1 MGVSTAQKRVIA
13 LILAIIVGTALYTIM
28 PPDWPEGTYQLTIE
42 IPKYGVNGTLTYVLG
57 NGSQDTTATF
67 TDGSVNITASVGAVT
82 SISPGSKIVITAKIE
97 GVENLTLS
105 DIHLKV
111 VTPDG
116 RHYEYLP
123 IKYSNNEA
131 VFEIQP
137 YSKLKESAFIF
148 GSAIVLFAAASV
160 IHYVIT
166 GIYVTL
172 ALVIAG
178 VVAQK
183 TAFTLYMAPLIW
195 VFIAGSAM
203 ELIIKE
209 TGLDKRVARTL
220 TSFATSPAR
229 LIIGAGLIVSFL
241 SMWMSNTAATY
252 VVLPLVISLVT
263 QAKIDDTRFSS
274 ILFASLA
281 MAASVGGTATI
292 IGTPPNLIVSQLLND
307 VVYKNVGATQF
318 MDFNRWLIVGAPAW
332 LIGVTI
338 GLLLAIIYARV
349 VAGNELPRIG
359 EALKK
364 LKVEEEKKPLSKPEI
379 LGLANMLFLVTLWLT
394 EPIHHISSGI
404 AGAIGL
410 LVFFATGVLNVKK
423 HFKKLAWDLMVLFG
437 AGLTLGKALM
447 ATGFAEQLLVVL
459 SPVRYMGFAAWFVV
473 GFAAYVV
480 GTFIS
485 SHTSASAFIAPLT
498 IPLGML
504 IAAGMGIPLEAG
516 AAVATIAAVVSLNNA
531 VALPISTPPSAI
543 VYSTGRVKMRDL
555 VTYGLLYG
563 IIANTLTIGILANY
577 WIRVLTP

>member
-1 MGVSTAQKRVIA
+1 MSVSATQKRVIA

-28 PPDWPEGTYQLTIE
+28 PPDWPEGTYQLALE
-42 IPKYGVNGTLTYVLG
+42 IPRYGVNGTLTYILG
-57 NGSQDTTATF
+57 EGSQDTKVAF
-67 TDGSVNITASVGAVT
+67 SGNNINITVNVGAVT
-82 SISPGSKIVITAKIE
+82 SISPGNKIVITAKIE
-97 GVENLTLS
+97 GAENLTLS

-111 VTPDG
+111 LTPDG
-116 RHYEYLP
+116 RRYEYLP
-123 IKYSNNEA
+123 IKYTNNEA

-172 ALVIAG
+172 ALVLTG

-183 TAFTLYMAPLIW
+183 AAFTMYMAPLIW

-252 VVLPLVISLVT
+252 VILPLVISLVT
-263 QAKIDDTRFSS
+263 QAKIDNTRFSS

-318 MDFNRWLIVGAPAW
+318 MDFNRWLMVGAPAW
-332 LIGVTI
+332 LIGITV
-338 GLLLAIIYARV
+338 GLLLAIMYARV
-349 VAGNELPRIG
+349 VAADELPRIG
-359 EALKK
+359 EALRK
-364 LKVEEEKKPLSKPEI
+364 LKVEEEKKPFSKLEI
-379 LGLANMLFLVTLWLT
+379 LGLANMLFLVALWLT

-410 LVFFATGVLNVKK
+410 LVFFATGVLDVKK

-473 GFAAYVV
+473 GFAAYIV

-543 VYSTGRVKMRDL
+543 VYSTGRVRMRDL

-577 WIRVLTP
+577 WIGVLTP

>member
-1 MGVSTAQKRVIA
+1 M
-13 LILAIIVGTALYTIM
+13 
-28 PPDWPEGTYQLTIE
+28 
-42 IPKYGVNGTLTYVLG
+42 
-57 NGSQDTTATF
+57 
-67 TDGSVNITASVGAVT
+67 
-82 SISPGSKIVITAKIE
+82 
-97 GVENLTLS
+97 
-105 DIHLKV
+105 
-111 VTPDG
+111 TPDG
-116 RHYEYLP
+116 RRYEYLP
-123 IKYSNNEA
+123 IKYTNNEA

-172 ALVIAG
+172 ALVLTG

-183 TAFTLYMAPLIW
+183 AAFTMYMAPLIW

-252 VVLPLVISLVT
+252 VILPLVISLVT
-263 QAKIDDTRFSS
+263 QAKIDNTRFSS

-318 MDFNRWLIVGAPAW
+318 MDFNRWLMVGAPAW
-332 LIGVTI
+332 LIGITV
-338 GLLLAIIYARV
+338 GLLLAIMYARV
-349 VAGNELPRIG
+349 VAADELPRIG
-359 EALKK
+359 EALRK
-364 LKVEEEKKPLSKPEI
+364 LKVEEEKKPFSKLEI
-379 LGLANMLFLVTLWLT
+379 LGLANMLFLVALWLT

-410 LVFFATGVLNVKK
+410 LVFFATGVLDVKK

-473 GFAAYVV
+473 GFAAYIV

-543 VYSTGRVKMRDL
+543 VYSTGRVRMRDL

-577 WIRVLTP
+577 WIGVLTP

>member
-1 MGVSTAQKRVIA
+1 MSVSATQKRVIA

-28 PPDWPEGTYQLTIE
+28 PPDWPEGTYQLALE
-42 IPKYGVNGTLTYVLG
+42 IPRYGVNGTLTYILG
-57 NGSQDTTATF
+57 EGSQDTKVAF
-67 TDGSVNITASVGAVT
+67 SGNNINITVDVGAVT
-82 SISPGSKIVITAKIE
+82 SISPGNKIVITAKIE
-97 GVENLTLS
+97 GAENLTLS

-111 VTPDG
+111 LTPDG
-116 RHYEYLP
+116 RRYEYLP
-123 IKYSNNEA
+123 IKYTNNEA

-172 ALVIAG
+172 ALVLTG

-183 TAFTLYMAPLIW
+183 AAFTMYMAPLIW

-252 VVLPLVISLVT
+252 VILPLVISLVT
-263 QAKIDDTRFSS
+263 QAKIDNTRFSS

-318 MDFNRWLIVGAPAW
+318 MDFNRWLMVGAPAW
-332 LIGVTI
+332 LIGITV
-338 GLLLAIIYARV
+338 GLLLAIMYARV
-349 VAGNELPRIG
+349 VAADELPRIG
-359 EALKK
+359 EALRK
-364 LKVEEEKKPLSKPEI
+364 LKVEEEKKPFSKLEI
-379 LGLANMLFLVTLWLT
+379 LGLANMLFLVALWLT

-410 LVFFATGVLNVKK
+410 LVFFATGVLDVKK

-473 GFAAYVV
+473 GFAAYIV

-543 VYSTGRVKMRDL
+543 VYSTGRVRMRDL

-577 WIRVLTP
+577 WIGVLTP

>member
-1 MGVSTAQKRVIA
+1 MSVSAAQKRVIA
-13 LILAIIVGTALYTIM
+13 LILAIIVGTALYTVM
-28 PPDWPEGTYQLTIE
+28 PPDWPEGTYQLALE
-42 IPKYGVNGTLTYVLG
+42 IPRYGVNGTLTYILG
-57 NGSQDTTATF
+57 EGSQDTTVAF
-67 TDGSVNITASVGAVT
+67 SGNNINITVNVEAVT
-82 SISPGSKIVITAKIE
+82 SISPGNKIVITAKIE
-97 GVENLTLS
+97 GAENLTLS

-111 VTPDG
+111 LTPDG
-116 RHYEYLP
+116 RRYEYLP
-123 IKYSNNEA
+123 IKYTNNEA

-172 ALVIAG
+172 ALVLTG

-183 TAFTLYMAPLIW
+183 AAFTMYMAPLIW

-203 ELIIKE
+203 EIIIKE

-252 VVLPLVISLVT
+252 VILPLVISLVT
-263 QAKIDDTRFSS
+263 QAKIDNTRFSS

-318 MDFNRWLIVGAPAW
+318 MDFNRWLMVGAPAW
-332 LIGVTI
+332 LIGITV
-338 GLLLAIIYARV
+338 GLLLAIMYARV
-349 VAGNELPRIG
+349 VAADELPRIG
-359 EALKK
+359 EALRK
-364 LKVEEEKKPLSKPEI
+364 LKVEEEKKPFSKLEI
-379 LGLANMLFLVTLWLT
+379 LGLANMLFLVALWLT

-410 LVFFATGVLNVKK
+410 LVFFATGVLDVKK

-473 GFAAYVV
+473 GFAAYIV

-543 VYSTGRVKMRDL
+543 VYSTGRVRMRDL
-555 VTYGLLYG
+555 VMYGLLYG
-563 IIANTLTIGILANY
+563 IIANTLAIGILANY
-577 WIRVLTP
+577 WIGVLTP

>member
-1 MGVSTAQKRVIA
+1 MSVSATQKRVIA

-28 PPDWPEGTYQLTIE
+28 PPDWPEGTYQLALE
-42 IPKYGVNGTLTYVLG
+42 IPRYGVNGTLTYILG
-57 NGSQDTTATF
+57 EGSQDTKVAF
-67 TDGSVNITASVGAVT
+67 SGNNINITVNVGAVT
-82 SISPGSKIVITAKIE
+82 SISPGNKIVITAKIE
-97 GVENLTLS
+97 GAENLTLS

-111 VTPDG
+111 LTPDG
-116 RHYEYLP
+116 RRYEYLP
-123 IKYSNNEA
+123 IKYTNNEA

-160 IHYVIT
+160 IHYVVT

-172 ALVIAG
+172 ALVLAG

-183 TAFTLYMAPLIW
+183 TAFTMYMAPLIW

-252 VVLPLVISLVT
+252 VILPLVISLVT
-263 QAKIDDTRFSS
+263 QAKIDNTRFSS

-318 MDFNRWLIVGAPAW
+318 MDFNRWLMVGAPAW
-332 LIGVTI
+332 LIGITV
-338 GLLLAIIYARV
+338 GLLLAIMYARV
-349 VAGNELPRIG
+349 VAADELPRIG
-359 EALKK
+359 EALRK
-364 LKVEEEKKPLSKPEI
+364 LKVEEEKKPFSKLEI
-379 LGLANMLFLVTLWLT
+379 LGLANMLFLVALWLT

-410 LVFFATGVLNVKK
+410 LVFFATGVLDVKK

-473 GFAAYVV
+473 GFAAYIV

-543 VYSTGRVKMRDL
+543 VYSTGRVRMRDL

-577 WIRVLTP
+577 WIGVLTP

>member
-1 MGVSTAQKRVIA
+1 MGAGTAQKRIVA
-13 LILAIIVGTALYTIM
+13 LILAIIIGTALYTIM
-28 PPDWPEGTYQLTIE
+28 PPDWPEGTYHLALE
-42 IPKYGVNGTLTYVLG
+42 IPKYGLNGSVAYILG
-57 NGSQDTTATF
+57 NGSQDTFATF
-67 TDGSVNITASVGAVT
+67 SNGEINVTVNIGAVS
-82 SISPGSKIVITAKIE
+82 SIAPGEKIVVKAKIE
-97 GVENLTLS
+97 GAGNLTLS

-111 VTPDG
+111 STPDG
-116 RHYEYLP
+116 RQYNYLP
-123 IKYSNNEA
+123 IKFTNNEA

-172 ALVIAG
+172 ALVLAG

-252 VVLPLVISLVT
+252 VILPLVISLVT
-263 QAKIDDTRFSS
+263 QAKIDNTRFSS
-274 ILFASLA
+274 VLFASLA

-307 VVYKNVGATQF
+307 VVYKNVGASQF
-318 MDFNRWLIVGAPAW
+318 MDFNRWLLVGAPAW
-332 LIGVTI
+332 AIGITI
-338 GLLLAIIYARV
+338 GLILAILYARI
-349 VAGNELPRIG
+349 VAADELPKIG
-359 EALKK
+359 EALRR
-364 LKVEEEKKPLSKPEI
+364 LKVEEERKPFSKLEI
-379 LGLANMLFLVTLWLT
+379 LGLANMLFLVALWLT

-410 LVFFATGVLNVKK
+410 LVFFATGVLDVKK

-473 GFAAYVV
+473 GFAAYIV

-543 VYSTGRVKMRDL
+543 VYSTGRVRMRDL

-563 IIANTLTIGILANY
+563 IIANALTIGILANY
-577 WIRVLTP
+577 WVSVLTP

>member
-1 MGVSTAQKRVIA
+1 MSVSATQKRVIA

-28 PPDWPEGTYQLTIE
+28 PPDWPEGTYQLALE
-42 IPKYGVNGTLTYVLG
+42 IPRYGVNGTLTYILG
-57 NGSQDTTATF
+57 EGSQDTKVAF
-67 TDGSVNITASVGAVT
+67 SGNNINITVNVGAVT
-82 SISPGSKIVITAKIE
+82 SISPGNKIVITAKIE
-97 GVENLTLS
+97 GAENLTLS

-111 VTPDG
+111 LTPDG
-116 RHYEYLP
+116 RRYEYLP
-123 IKYSNNEA
+123 IKYINNEA

-172 ALVIAG
+172 ALVLTG

-183 TAFTLYMAPLIW
+183 AAFTMYMAPLIW

-252 VVLPLVISLVT
+252 VILPLVISLVT
-263 QAKIDDTRFSS
+263 QAKIDNTRFSS

-318 MDFNRWLIVGAPAW
+318 MDFNRWLMVGAPAW
-332 LIGVTI
+332 LIGITV
-338 GLLLAIIYARV
+338 GLLLAIMYARV
-349 VAGNELPRIG
+349 VAADELPRIG
-359 EALKK
+359 EALRK
-364 LKVEEEKKPLSKPEI
+364 LKVEEEKKPFSKLEI
-379 LGLANMLFLVTLWLT
+379 LGLANMLFLVALWLT

-410 LVFFATGVLNVKK
+410 LVFFATGVLDVKK

-473 GFAAYVV
+473 GFAAYIV

-543 VYSTGRVKMRDL
+543 VYSTGRVRMRDL

-577 WIRVLTP
+577 WIGVLTP

>member
-1 MGVSTAQKRVIA
+1 MRVGTAQKRVIA
-13 LILAIIVGTALYTIM
+13 LILAIIVGSALYTIM
-28 PPDWPEGTYQLTIE
+28 PPDWPEGTYQLAIE

-57 NGSQDTTATF
+57 EDSHEITATF
-67 TDGSVNITASVGAVT
+67 SGNGINITASVGAVT
-82 SISPGSKIVITAKIE
+82 SISPGNKIVITAEVKGAE
-97 GVENLTLS
+97 DLTLS
-105 DIHLKV
+105 DIHLKIA
-111 VTPDG
+111 TPDG

-123 IKYSNNEA
+123 IKYINNEA

-172 ALVIAG
+172 ALVLVG
-178 VVAQK
+178 VVTQK
-183 TAFTLYMAPLIW
+183 SAFTLYMAPLIW

-252 VVLPLVISLVT
+252 VILPLVISLVT
-263 QAKIDDTRFSS
+263 QAKIDNTRFSS

-307 VVYKNVGATQF
+307 IVYKNAGVTQF
-318 MDFNRWLIVGAPAW
+318 MDFNRWLLVGAPAW
-332 LIGVTI
+332 LIGITV
-338 GLLLAIIYARV
+338 GLFLAMIYARV
-349 VAGNELPRIG
+349 VAADELPRIG
-359 EALKK
+359 EALRR
-364 LKVEEEKKPLSKPEI
+364 LKVEEERKPLSKQEI

-394 EPIHHISSGI
+394 EPLHHISSGI

-410 LVFFATGVLNVKK
+410 LVFFATGVLDVKK

-459 SPVRYMGFAAWFVV
+459 SPVRYMGFTAWFVV
-473 GFAAYVV
+473 GFAAYIV

-543 VYSTGRVKMRDL
+543 VYSTGRVRMRDL

-563 IIANTLTIGILANY
+563 VIANTLTIGILANY
-577 WIRVLTP
+577 WIGVLTP

>member
-1 MGVSTAQKRVIA
+1 VRVGTAQKRVIA
-13 LILAIIVGTALYTIM
+13 LILAIIVGSALYTIM
-28 PPDWPEGTYQLTIE
+28 PPDWPEGTYQLAIE

-57 NGSQDTTATF
+57 EDSHEITATF
-67 TDGSVNITASVGAVT
+67 SGNGINITASVGAVT
-82 SISPGSKIVITAKIE
+82 SISPGNKIVITAEVKGAE
-97 GVENLTLS
+97 DLTLS
-105 DIHLKV
+105 DIHLKIA
-111 VTPDG
+111 TPDG

-123 IKYSNNEA
+123 IKYINNEA

-172 ALVIAG
+172 ALVLVG
-178 VVAQK
+178 VVTQK
-183 TAFTLYMAPLIW
+183 SAFTLYMAPLIW

-252 VVLPLVISLVT
+252 VILPLVISLVT
-263 QAKIDDTRFSS
+263 QAKIDNTRFSS

-307 VVYKNVGATQF
+307 IVYKNAGVTQF
-318 MDFNRWLIVGAPAW
+318 MDFNRWLLVGAPAW
-332 LIGVTI
+332 LIGITV
-338 GLLLAIIYARV
+338 GLFLAMIYARV
-349 VAGNELPRIG
+349 VAADELPRIG
-359 EALKK
+359 EALRR
-364 LKVEEEKKPLSKPEI
+364 LKVEEERKPLSKQEI

-394 EPIHHISSGI
+394 EPLHHISSGI

-410 LVFFATGVLNVKK
+410 LVFFATGVLDVKK

-459 SPVRYMGFAAWFVV
+459 SPVRYMGFTAWFVV
-473 GFAAYVV
+473 GFAAYIV

-543 VYSTGRVKMRDL
+543 VYSTGRVRMRDL

-563 IIANTLTIGILANY
+563 VIANTLTIGILANY
-577 WIRVLTP
+577 WIGVLTP